1 MDKMTLLEGITEKPW
16 APHGV
21 SCWPKK
27 KCQVASQ
34 APALSE
40 NRRASVF
47 FCAWLP
53 DQRLRK
59 LATVLG
65 ALIFESLGPLLQDWL
80 DRNLQPLARSLMS
93 E

>member
-47 FCAWLP
+47 FL
-53 DQRLRK
+53 RL
-59 LATVLG
+59 A
-65 ALIFESLGPLLQDWL
+65 A
-80 DRNLQPLARSLMS
+80 
-93 E
+93 